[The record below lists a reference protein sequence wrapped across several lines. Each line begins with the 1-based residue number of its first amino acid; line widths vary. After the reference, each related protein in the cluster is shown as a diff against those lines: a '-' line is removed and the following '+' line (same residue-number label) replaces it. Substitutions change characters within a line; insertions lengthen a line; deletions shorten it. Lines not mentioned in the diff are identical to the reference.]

1 MITIFSNTEIISNV
15 ANGIDMFANLVD
27 GYLSG
32 INNLKIAS
40 IMLMMLAF
48 MMFLFLVII
57 IYVKSIISF
66 LKSDTQ
72 AKGNEDDEPEEDDI
86 FNEEDEEK
94 LNKIIE
100 EQDREKELEKELQK
114 ELELARIQK
123 ESIDNQKAKS
133 KEEELQPQEKEIL
146 QNEAEENLQNSMPE
160 PENNVEPQQKNS
172 QESSGIG
179 FDWKKGKKQKLEK
192 ENNDSQNFST
202 ETFRYQ
208 QSHKELSELMGLI
221 IDMIGRGVDDLK
233 IAQTIIFRN
242 QGKSS
247 EDDVLQLIDSIKEY
261 ISLCLDNHFDKLPN
275 IKNLPSEQEALI
287 HLAKGDTTLALTL
300 LENLM
305 DYNIDKSTSG
315 NPEAKKES
323 LFNEISKQ
331 SCTFGTIASI
341 HDIHLATGA
350 FELAVELNPNNVI
363 AWSRLGD
370 MYSKTE
376 TNSKAIWAYQN
387 LLKMADEEIYPQS
400 VANANK
406 MMSQYLY
413 AQGNS
418 LQAAKLYNSSKQYY
432 DSLGINRR
440 LDKQEIDII
449 EIIESHQQSELQA
462 TIERILSKKNAQTFE
477 FM

>member
-15 ANGIDMFANLVD
+15 ANSIDMLANLVD

-32 INNLKIAS
+32 VNNLKIAS

-66 LKSDTQ
+66 LKSDAQ
-72 AKGNEDDEPEEDDI
+72 NKEKESDSEDDEI

-94 LNKIIE
+94 LKQIME
-100 EQDREKELEKELQK
+100 QQEQDRERELEKELQK
-114 ELELARIQK
+114 ELELARIKK
-123 ESIDNQKAKS
+123 ESIEEQKNK
-133 KEEELQPQEKEIL
+133 EKEDEEKRQIEP
-146 QNEAEENLQNSMPE
+146 EAERKE
-160 PENNVEPQQKNS
+160 PEHLRSEEQPEKR
-172 QESSGIG
+172 ESDGKG
-179 FDWKKGKKQKLEK
+179 VDFDWKKGKTLKLETAAPAP
-192 ENNDSQNFST
+192 QNFGVES
-202 ETFRYQ
+202 FRYQ
-208 QSHKELSELMGLI
+208 QSHRELSELMGLV

-247 EDDVLQLIDSIKEY
+247 EDDVLQLIESIKEY
-261 ISLCLDNHFDKLPN
+261 IGLCLENHFDKLPN
-275 IKNLPSEQEALI
+275 IQNLPSEKEALY
-287 HLAKGDTTLALTL
+287 HLAMGDTTLALTL

-305 DYNIDKSTSG
+305 DYNIDKSTG
-315 NPEAKKES
+315 GVQGAKKEE

-341 HDIHLATGA
+341 NDVHLATGA
-350 FELAVELNPNNVI
+350 FELAVELNPNNVV
-363 AWSRLGD
+363 AWTRLGD
-370 MYSKTE
+370 MYSRTE
-376 TNSKAIWAYQN
+376 TNNKAIWAYQN
-387 LLKMADEEIYPQS
+387 VLKMADEEIYPQS

-440 LDKQEIDII
+440 PDKQEVDII
-449 EIIESHQQSELQA
+449 EIIESHQGDELQT
-462 TIERILSKKNAQTFE
+462 TIERILSQKRAQTFE

>member
-1 MITIFSNTEIISNV
+1 MLKPMITIFSNTEIISNV
-15 ANGIDMFANLVD
+15 ANSIDMLANLVD

-32 INNLKIAS
+32 VNNLKIAS

-72 AKGNEDDEPEEDDI
+72 TKEKEEDDSEEDEI

-94 LNKIIE
+94 LHRIME
-100 EQDREKELEKELQK
+100 EQDRERELERELQK
-114 ELELARIQK
+114 ELELARIK
-123 ESIDNQKAKS
+123 RESIEELKTKEKEDEEKQNAEQFKEQPQPEQIK
-133 KEEELQPQEKEIL
+133 KEEPQDKKE
-146 QNEAEENLQNSMPE
+146 NDSKG
-160 PENNVEPQQKNS
+160 VD
-172 QESSGIG
+172 
-179 FDWKKGKKQKLEK
+179 FDWKKGKKLKLES
-192 ENNDSQNFST
+192 EPTVPQNFGVES
-202 ETFRYQ
+202 FRYQ
-208 QSHKELSELMGLI
+208 QSHKELSELMGLV

-247 EDDVLQLIDSIKEY
+247 EDDVLQLIDAIKEY
-261 ISLCLDNHFDKLPN
+261 IDLCVNNHFDKLPN
-275 IKNLPSEQEALI
+275 IKNLPGEKEALH
-287 HLAKGDTTLALTL
+287 HLAMGDTTLALTL

-315 NPEAKKES
+315 NPGAKKEE
-323 LFNEISKQ
+323 LFNEISKH

-341 HDIHLATGA
+341 NDVHLATGA

-363 AWSRLGD
+363 AWTRLGD
-370 MYSKTE
+370 MYSRTE
-376 TNSKAIWAYQN
+376 TNNKAIWAYQN
-387 LLKMADEEIYPQS
+387 VLKMADEEIYPQS

-418 LQAAKLYNSSKQYY
+418 LQAAKLYNNSKQYY

-440 LDKQEIDII
+440 LDKQEVDII
-449 EIIESHQQSELQA
+449 EIIESHQHDELQA
-462 TIERILSKKNAQTFE
+462 TIERILSKKRAQTFE